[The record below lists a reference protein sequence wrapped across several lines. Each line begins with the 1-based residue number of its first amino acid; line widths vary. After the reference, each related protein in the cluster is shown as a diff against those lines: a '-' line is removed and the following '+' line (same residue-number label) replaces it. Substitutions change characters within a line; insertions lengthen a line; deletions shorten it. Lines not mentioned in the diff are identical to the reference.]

1 MKNSIV
7 VLTRGYADIKK
18 YNKLLKRN
26 RYIEKNLEDK
36 SIDIIIFHEGNIIY
50 KHQKYIID
58 NSKNLNIKFINVKNE
73 FKKKEIDFYEP
84 TKKFSL
90 GYRNMCS
97 FWFIGFWKYVS
108 DYNKILRIDEDCY
121 IKSSIENIFSKCD
134 NKVCLFGHYTNDS
147 KYVTKGLNDFTISF
161 LKNKNILKKK
171 SKPSGPYTNIIC
183 FNLDLL
189 KQNKLLF
196 DYINEIKKSNNIYIY
211 RWGDLPLWGEVL
223 KYMYEDNDYE
233 HIREIKYY
241 HESHKLEINSNV
253 NTNIKESFSNIKL
266 KKNNNIILYILIIA
280 LIILFCIKN
289 RS

>member
-1 MKNSIV
+1 MF
-7 VLTRGYADIKK
+7 
-18 YNKLLKRN
+18 LLV
-26 RYIEKNLEDK
+26 YWILE
-36 SIDIIIFHEGNIIY
+36 
-50 KHQKYIID
+50 
-58 NSKNLNIKFINVKNE
+58 
-73 FKKKEIDFYEP
+73 
-84 TKKFSL
+84 
-90 GYRNMCS
+90 
-97 FWFIGFWKYVS
+97 YVS
-108 DYNKILRIDEDCY
+108 NYNKILRIDEDCY

-223 KYMYEDNDYE
+223 KIY
-233 HIREIKYY
+233 
-241 HESHKLEINSNV
+241 V
-253 NTNIKESFSNIKL
+253 
-266 KKNNNIILYILIIA
+266 
-280 LIILFCIKN
+280 
-289 RS
+289 